1 MKKSLLLAGLTLCSI
16 GALNAQVALSED
28 FNALTAPAIPVGW
41 AVDSPSTW
49 TSGAPNTIAPNIS
62 AAGMSLNTPEHMKAI
77 GVNGQLANANNSTIK
92 SSSFALP
99 ATMTD
104 AYFYFDLAYFGFRL
118 NADASKKEELF
129 FIVSTDGGATW
140 TTVQTI
146 DANGANN
153 QNNGTWSTR
162 AINMST
168 YIGSTNIK
176 VGFRFKNNGGQLVGA
191 VMDNFRIFSGKDAK
205 MAAANGGGHPANG
218 VSYLQSGTATNVKGT
233 VQNVGTSALTGYVI
247 KYQQGANPAQSYT
260 VTGVNIAPL
269 ATADFTH
276 NIPFTPAANQ
286 AYPLKVWVEATGD
299 ANHVNDTANVA
310 LMGVPFIPEKKIL
323 FEEGTGTWCVWCPR
337 GAVAMEEFADNNPNK
352 AAQVAVHNGD
362 GMRVTAYDTYMTSL
376 NGGGFPNLVT
386 DRTGALTTDPS
397 DIEDLYEAIKDN
409 FGYATLTMGTPT
421 VTGTTVSV
429 PLTIKP
435 AVDMPN
441 PRVSLIVTESNV
453 HDSRPGAGPQK
464 NAYANNG
471 NGPMGGWETKG
482 AVVSNV
488 NYHFVGRAVSPSPA
502 GEALTLPAT
511 LIANTTYNVTLTAT
525 LNAEWRPAHLQYIAT
540 LGEGT
545 SKVIFN
551 TAFSP
556 LPPLEPGLPT
566 TVANVEAGINRA
578 TLYPNPVADGIATLE
593 IDATASSTLTYNV
606 TDLTGRVVLTGSK
619 TAINSG
625 LNNIQINTAAL
636 NSGLYMI
643 NFSTEKGNTSI
654 KFQVIK

>member
-1 MKKSLLLAGLTLCSI
+1 MKKSLLLAGLTLCSL
-16 GALNAQVALSED
+16 GTLNAQVALSEN
-28 FNALTAPAIPVGW
+28 FNGLTAPAIPVGW
-41 AVDSPSTW
+41 SADSPSVW
-49 TSGAPNTIAPNIS
+49 TSGAPNTIAPNVS
-62 AAGMSLNTPEHMKAI
+62 AAGLSLNTPDHMKSI
-77 GVNGQLANANNSTIK
+77 GVNGQLPAAQNSAIK
-92 SSSFALP
+92 SSAFALP
-99 ATMTD
+99 ATMPD
-104 AYFYFDLAYFGFRL
+104 AYFYFDLAYFGFRM
-118 NADASKKEELF
+118 NANPAQKEELF
-129 FIVSTDGGATW
+129 FIVSTDGGTTW

-146 DANGANN
+146 DPNTNDL
-153 QNNGTWSTR
+153 WETR
-162 AINMST
+162 AINMSS

-205 MAAANGGGHPANG
+205 MATANAEGHPSNG
-218 VSYLQSGTATNVKGT
+218 VTYLQSGVAANIKGT
-233 VQNVGTSALTGYVI
+233 VQNVGTSAITGYVV
-247 KYQQGANPAQSYT
+247 KYQQGANAAQSYT
-260 VTGVNIAPL
+260 VSGVNIAPMG
-269 ATADFTH
+269 TADFTH

-286 AYPLKVWVEATGD
+286 AYPMKVWVELTGD
-299 ANHVNDTANVA
+299 DNHLNDTSSVA
-310 LMGVPFIPEKKIL
+310 LAGVPFIPEKKIL

-337 GAVAMEEFADNNPNK
+337 GAVAMEEFAANHPNK

-362 GMRVTAYDTYMTSL
+362 GMRVTAYDSYMTSL

-397 DIEDLYEAIKDN
+397 DIEDLYEGIKDN

-421 VTGTTVSV
+421 VSGTTVSV

-453 HDSRPGAGPQK
+453 HSSRPGAGSQK
-464 NAYANNG
+464 NAYANNA

-482 AVVSNV
+482 SVVSNV

-502 GEALTLPAT
+502 GEAFTLPAT
-511 LIANTTYNVTLTAT
+511 LVANTTYNVTLTAT
-525 LNAEWRPAHLQYIAT
+525 LDPEWRQDHLQYIAT

-566 TVANVEAGINRA
+566 TVANIEAGINRA
-578 TLYPNPVADGIATLE
+578 TLYPNPVADGMANLE
-593 IDATASSTLTYNV
+593 IDATASATLTYNI

-625 LNNIQINTAAL
+625 LNNIKINTAAL